1 MKMNQITRRE
11 VLKKISLY
19 MGGAL
24 TAPTIAAV
32 LSGCGEDNSVSPAGV
47 LLSWAPS
54 VFSLAQAALV
64 SDLAET
70 IIPRTDT
77 PGAKDVGVPQLIDSI
92 VAEVFTSEQR
102 KEYLAGLTKFAIRI
116 QNHYGTPF
124 STLDDQTRNSFV
136 AKLNAASLDEDG
148 EDLFYNNEKTFYR
161 TTKELTLLGFF
172 RSEVGATQVLQYS
185 PVPGEYKACVPLSE
199 VGKTWATS

>member
-1 MKMNQITRRE
+1 MKMNEITRRE

-24 TAPTIAAV
+24 TAPTIVAA
-32 LSGCGEDNSVSPAGV
+32 LSGCGEGNSVPPASS
-47 LLSWAPS
+47 LLSWTPRA
-54 VFSLAQAALV
+54 FSPAEAALV

-102 KEYLAGLTKFAIRI
+102 EEYLAGLTKFAIRI

-124 STLDDQTRNSFV
+124 SILDDEKKNLFV
-136 AKLNAASLDEDG
+136 AKLNAASLDKDG
-148 EDLFYNNEKTFYR
+148 EDPFYNNEKTFYR

-185 PVPGEYKACVPLSE
+185 PVPGEYKGCVPLSE
-199 VGKTWATS
+199 VGKAWATS

>member
-1 MKMNQITRRE
+1 MKMNEITRRE
-11 VLKKISLY
+11 LLKKVSLY
-19 MGGAL
+19 MGGSL
-24 TAPTIAAV
+24 TASTIVAA
-32 LSGCGEDNSVSPAGV
+32 LSGCGEDGSVAPARA
-47 LLSWAPS
+47 LLSWKPG
-54 VFSLAQAALV
+54 VFSPAQAALV

-102 KEYLAGLTKFAIRI
+102 EEYLAGLTKFAIRV

-124 STLDDQTRNSFV
+124 STLDDSKKNSFV
-136 AKLNAASLDEDG
+136 TKLNAASLDKDG
-148 EDLFYNNEKTFYR
+148 EDPYYNNEKAFYR

-185 PVPGEYKACVPLSE
+185 PVPGEYKGCVPLRD

>member
-1 MKMNQITRRE
+1 MKMNEITRRE
-11 VLKKISLY
+11 LLKKISLY

-24 TAPTIAAV
+24 TAPTIAAA
-32 LSGCGEDNSVSPAGV
+32 LSGCGEDGYGTPASA
-47 LLSWAPS
+47 LLSWEPRI
-54 VFSLAQAALV
+54 FSPAQAALV

-70 IIPRTDT
+70 IIPRTGT

-102 KEYLAGLTKFAIRI
+102 EEYLAGLTKFAIRM
-116 QNHYGTPF
+116 QNHYGAPF
-124 STLDDQTRNSFV
+124 STLDDQKKNSFV
-136 AKLNAASLDEDG
+136 AKLNAASLDKDG
-148 EDLFYNNEKTFYR
+148 KDQFYNNEKTFYR
-161 TTKELTLLGFF
+161 TTRELTLLGFF

-185 PVPGEYKACVPLSE
+185 PVPGEYKGCVPLRE